1 MSEDFDSKRPDHPD
15 FMDHSEL
22 KKAGFSGLRSNAL
35 SSELEIWVDG
45 EIRKRIAASA
55 LAEHGDGLIAIAME
69 DIFGLHDVAI
79 SGTLQ

>member
-1 MSEDFDSKRPDHPD
+1 MSQDFDSKRPDHPD

-22 KKAGFSGLRSNAL
+22 KKEGFSGLRSNAL

-45 EIRKRIAASA
+45 EIRRRITSEA
-55 LAEHGDGLIAIAME
+55 LAAHGDGLIAIAME

>member
-1 MSEDFDSKRPDHPD
+1 MSQDFDSKRPDHPD

-22 KKAGFSGLRSNAL
+22 KKARFSGLRSNAL

-45 EIRKRIAASA
+45 EIRKRISA
-55 LAEHGDGLIAIAME
+55 LALAKDGDGLIAIAME

>member
-1 MSEDFDSKRPDHPD
+1 MSQDFDSKRPDHPD

-45 EIRKRIAASA
+45 EIR
-55 LAEHGDGLIAIAME
+55 GG
-69 DIFGLHDVAI
+69 
-79 SGTLQ
+79 

>member
-1 MSEDFDSKRPDHPD
+1 MSQDFDSKRPDHPD

-22 KKAGFSGLRSNAL
+22 KKAGFSGLRSNTL

-45 EIRKRIAASA
+45 EIRRRITSVA

>member
-1 MSEDFDSKRPDHPD
+1 MSQDFDSKRPDHPD

-22 KKAGFSGLRSNAL
+22 KKARFSGLRSNTL

-45 EIRKRIAASA
+45 EIRRRITSEA
-55 LAEHGDGLIAIAME
+55 LAKDGDGLIAIAME